1 MSKQVII
8 NNSLVHIHVIRTAVN
23 LEALFLHS
31 GSRDASNYR
40 LIPALSRLSTEG
52 RLGQEQSTPALS
64 PPPQGSAPAGPP
76 PVLPYNPY
84 AKACYDCN
92 HPAGTVHVIT
102 HECLEG
108 DALRCVIKPVR
119 DDVPLELNDY
129 VRAGDLLKYLEATSP
144 PKDGLPPPPP
154 PPASS
159 TAGQLSGSPAVLT
172 ITATPSG
179 GSTTITTMYTLP
191 PHPSLLVPGSS
202 QCFVG
207 PPAGSSSSSSSEAP
221 VTTITSKTT
230 VGSTVLT
237 IPTTIPVDSSS
248 VVVPISSTTV
258 PIISYTTT
266 TVPNLFSSS
275 PSTPSYLS
283 HSSYTTYITTT
294 SSCPVCAVTTKTIVS
309 PVPAAVSSY
318 IVVTA
323 TSLSGPP
330 ITTTIAVPAAST
342 PKSTSTAGQST
353 QALDTATSATPI
365 PPMSTVLRPPGGW
378 PFELSSSRGNNNLR
392 PTVSGGPPQ
401 GSVVPAPGTT
411 SSSSAPAGLPT
422 EFVLGGPG
430 GIFRPPASSSRAAA
444 GPAIATDAVTRL
456 IAAAPRVGG
465 RVADTQYKRSE
476 AREPSSTAA
485 EADWVGYD
493 DSWDIKKGLKIRGA
507 SRHHPDSAI
516 KLTPH
521 IARIVLGD
529 GQTLNPNAK
538 LFRRL
543 RAQKLILGPEDV
555 ELDRRA
561 ARSGQEGEPSKEQP
575 VAVNMGDDLVGGCT
589 ERR

>member
-31 GSRDASNYR
+31 AVSTNSRDASNYR
-40 LIPALSRLSTEG
+40 LIPCAVTALNRRSLYEIPTFDTKPFKM
-52 RLGQEQSTPALS
+52 GQEQSTPALS

-129 VRAGDLLKYLEATSP
+129 VRTGDLLKYLEATSP

-154 PPASS
+154 PPPPPASS
-159 TAGQLSGSPAVLT
+159 TAGQPSGSPAVLT

-207 PPAGSSSSSSSEAP
+207 PPAGSSSSSPSEAP

-248 VVVPISSTTV
+248 VVVPIGSTTV
-258 PIISYTTT
+258 PVISYTTT

-353 QALDTATSATPI
+353 QAPDTATSATPI

-422 EFVLGGPG
+422 EFVLG
-430 GIFRPPASSSRAAA
+430 
-444 GPAIATDAVTRL
+444 
-456 IAAAPRVGG
+456 
-465 RVADTQYKRSE
+465 
-476 AREPSSTAA
+476 
-485 EADWVGYD
+485 
-493 DSWDIKKGLKIRGA
+493 
-507 SRHHPDSAI
+507 
-516 KLTPH
+516 
-521 IARIVLGD
+521 
-529 GQTLNPNAK
+529 
-538 LFRRL
+538 
-543 RAQKLILGPEDV
+543 
-555 ELDRRA
+555 
-561 ARSGQEGEPSKEQP
+561 
-575 VAVNMGDDLVGGCT
+575 
-589 ERR
+589 